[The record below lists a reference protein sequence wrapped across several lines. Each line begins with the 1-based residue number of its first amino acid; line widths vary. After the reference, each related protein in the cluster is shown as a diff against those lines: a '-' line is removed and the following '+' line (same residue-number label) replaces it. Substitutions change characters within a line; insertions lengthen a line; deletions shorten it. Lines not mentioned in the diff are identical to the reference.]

1 MGCWADGTG
10 RKNEGHERRN
20 LFGFAPSARPG
31 RRTLRAGVWFREWQ
45 VWLPALGSAPPPLG
59 APPRRKAHTRF
70 HAAPVPALSHP
81 RTLSHAG
88 ETEARRYASSC
99 TRRLPVGRA
108 WTPRKPSETG
118 WSWAG
123 PVPCPSSHHGE
134 EQANVEGSPRRRL
147 SVLHRAHPGD
157 VTSEGVTWHR
167 RV

>member
-1 MGCWADGTG
+1 MAPAG
-10 RKNEGHERRN
+10 RMRAMSDETFLVLPRQPGRED
-20 LFGFAPSARPG
+20 APSVLGCGFGSG
-31 RRTLRAGVWFREWQ
+31 RSGCRL
-45 VWLPALGSAPPPLG
+45 SAPHPLLWEHPPC
-59 APPRRKAHTRF
+59 RKAHTRF
-70 HAAPVPALSHP
+70 HAAPVPALSHL